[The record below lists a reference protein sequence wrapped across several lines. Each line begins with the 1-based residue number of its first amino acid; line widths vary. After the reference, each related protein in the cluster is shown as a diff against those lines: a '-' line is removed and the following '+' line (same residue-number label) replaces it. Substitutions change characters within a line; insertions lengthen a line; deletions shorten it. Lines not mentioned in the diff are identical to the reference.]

1 MFILVIILICNR
13 CSFLLMSN
21 FVPRLSCFRR
31 ALFLLCL
38 LCSAIAQADNSWQKE
53 SSRHLEQLLKS
64 NPDQL
69 QELKDSAVLEFYRER
84 KYKLLWSNQ
93 KGRLDRASDLLH
105 VIIQAKN
112 EGLEP
117 SDYYLEE
124 FSKYWDS
131 TELSESVQLDLLLS
145 AALYRYSNEV
155 YSGRLDA
162 NYLDPD
168 WHIKNESLDISR
180 LFADVAKK
188 SSIGNLLKELPPQ
201 HDGYQSLKQHLYQFR
216 ELAQQGGWQNL
227 GWGPVL
233 ERSVQ
238 HEQVVLLRRR
248 LKVTGDLA
256 VDPFPDMDIFDRR
269 LEEAVRRYQQR
280 HGLEVDGK
288 VGPQTRRS
296 LDITVSER
304 IRQIR
309 INMERW
315 RWLPRKLG
323 KRYVMVNMTGFE
335 LYIIENDS
343 MVLSM
348 PVIIG
353 HSLRSTPTFS
363 GLISY
368 MEYNPYWT
376 IPRKLVLEDIIPRQL
391 RDPSYLS
398 RESIKVYKGRGNAKE
413 IDPKTVDWSNL
424 DENHFPYWLRQ
435 EPGPKNALGTVK
447 FMFSNPYAV
456 YLHGTPDR
464 HLFAPVVRAFS
475 SGCIRVKD
483 PVRLAAFLLND
494 GSLQK
499 EEEVLA
505 SIHLEIN
512 QRVTLPIAV
521 PIYLV
526 YWTAWVDQD
535 DKMHFRHD
543 VYGRDTRLNELF
555 SS

>member
-1 MFILVIILICNR
+1 
-13 CSFLLMSN
+13 MSN

-31 ALFLLCL
+31 ALFLLCLLCL

-335 LYIIENDS
+335 LYIIESDS

-413 IDPKTVDWSNL
+413 IDPKTVDWSNQ

-535 DKMHFRHD
+535 GKMHFRHD

>member
-1 MFILVIILICNR
+1 
-13 CSFLLMSN
+13 MSN
-21 FVPRLSCFRR
+21 FVTRLFCFQRT
-31 ALFLLCL
+31 LFLLCL
-38 LCSAIAQADNSWQKE
+38 LGSAIAQADSSWQKE
-53 SSRHLEQLLKS
+53 SSRYLEQLLKG

-69 QELKDSAVLEFYRER
+69 QELKDSDVLEFYRER

-105 VIIQAKN
+105 VIIQAKD

-117 SDYYLEE
+117 ADYFLEE
-124 FSKYWDS
+124 LNKYWDS
-131 TELSESVQLDLLLS
+131 SGLDESVQLDLLLS
-145 AALYRYSNEV
+145 AALYGYSNEV
-155 YSGRLDA
+155 YSGRLDT

-168 WHIKNESLDISR
+168 WHIKSGSLDISR
-180 LFADVAKK
+180 LFADVARK

-201 HDGYQSLKQHLYQFR
+201 HDGYQSLKRYLYQFR
-216 ELAQQGGWQNL
+216 ELAQQGGWL
-227 GWGPVL
+227 SLEWGPVL
-233 ERSVQ
+233 ERGVQ
-238 HEQVVLLRRR
+238 HEQVVLLRWR

-256 VDPFPDMDIFDRR
+256 VDPFPSMDIFDRR
-269 LEEAVRRYQQR
+269 LEEAVKRYQQR
-280 HGLEVDGK
+280 YGLEVDGK

-296 LDITVSER
+296 LNIKVSER
-304 IRQIR
+304 IGQIR

-363 GLISY
+363 GLINY

-376 IPRKLVLEDIIPRQL
+376 IPRTLVLEDIIPRQL

-398 RESIKVYKGRGNAKE
+398 RESIKVYKGWGNAKE

-424 DENHFPYWLRQ
+424 DANHFPYWLRQ

-464 HLFAPVVRAFS
+464 HLFDRVVRAFS

-499 EEEVLA
+499 EEEVLT

-512 QRVTLPIAV
+512 QRVALPIAV

-535 DKMHFRHD
+535 GEMHFGQD

-555 SS
+555 DS

>member
-1 MFILVIILICNR
+1 
-13 CSFLLMSN
+13 MSN
-21 FVPRLSCFRR
+21 FVARLFCFQKT
-31 ALFLLCL
+31 LFLFCL
-38 LCSAIAQADNSWQKE
+38 LCSAIAQADSSWQKE
-53 SSRHLEQLLKS
+53 SSHYLEQLLES

-69 QELKDSAVLEFYRER
+69 RELKDSDILAFYRER

-105 VIIQAKN
+105 VIIQAKD

-117 SDYYLEE
+117 SDYFLEE
-124 FSKYWDS
+124 INRYWDS
-131 TELSESVQLDLLLS
+131 TGLDESVQLDLLLS

-155 YSGRLDA
+155 YSGRLDP

-168 WHIKNESLDISR
+168 WHIKNRSPDISR
-180 LFADVAKK
+180 LFADVAEKL
-188 SSIGNLLKELPPQ
+188 SIGNLLKELPPQ
-201 HDGYQSLKQHLYQFR
+201 HDGYQSLKQQLHRFR
-216 ELAQQGGWQNL
+216 ELARQGGWQRL

-256 VDPFPDMDIFDRR
+256 VDPFTDMDIYDHW
-269 LEEAVRRYQQR
+269 LEEAVKHYQHR
-280 HGLEVDGK
+280 HGLQVDGK

-296 LDITVSER
+296 LNIMVSER

-315 RWLPRKLG
+315 RWLPRTLG

-348 PVIIG
+348 PVIVG

-398 RESIKVYKGRGNAKE
+398 KESIKVYKGWENAQE

-447 FMFSNPYAV
+447 FMFSNPYAI

-464 HLFAPVVRAFS
+464 HLFDPVVRAFS

-512 QRVTLPIAV
+512 QGVTLPIAV
-521 PIYLV
+521 PVYLV

-535 DKMHFRHD
+535 GELHFRHD
-543 VYGRDTRLNELF
+543 LYGRDTRLNELF
-555 SS
+555 GS

>member
-1 MFILVIILICNR
+1 MLKA
-13 CSFLLMSN
+13 LL
-21 FVPRLSCFRR
+21 
-31 ALFLLCL
+31 LLCL
-38 LCSAIAQADNSWQKE
+38 LCSAGVQADSSWQKE
-53 SSRHLEQLLKS
+53 SSRYLEQLLKN

-69 QELKDSAVLEFYRER
+69 QELKESDVLEFYRKR
-84 KYKLLWSNQ
+84 KYKPLWSNE
-93 KGRLDRASDLLH
+93 KGRLDRAYDLLH
-105 VIIQAKN
+105 VIIKAKD

-117 SDYYLEE
+117 ADYYLEE
-124 FSKYWDS
+124 FNKYWDS
-131 TELSESVQLDLLLS
+131 TGLGESVQLDLLLS
-145 AALYRYSNEV
+145 AALYRYSNDV
-155 YSGRLDA
+155 YSGRLSASD
-162 NYLDPD
+162 LDPE
-168 WHIKNESLDISR
+168 WYIKNEPLNVSR
-180 LFADVAKK
+180 LFADVARK
-188 SSIGNLLKELPPQ
+188 SSIAKVLKELPPQ
-201 HDGYQSLKQHLYQFR
+201 HAGYQSLKQQLHNFR
-216 ELAQQGGWQNL
+216 ELAQQGGWQRL

-233 ERSVQ
+233 ERGMQ
-238 HEQVVLLRRR
+238 HEQVVPLRRR
-248 LKVTGDLA
+248 LKLTGDLA
-256 VDPFPDMDIFDRR
+256 VDPFPDMDMYDRW
-269 LEEAVRRYQQR
+269 LEEAVMHYQQR

-296 LDITVSER
+296 LNVMVSDR

-315 RWLPRKLG
+315 RWMPRKLG

-335 LYIIENDS
+335 LYIMENGS
-343 MVLSM
+343 EVLSM

-353 HSLRSTPTFS
+353 KSYRSTPTFS

-376 IPRKLVLEDIIPRQL
+376 IPKKLVLEDIIPRQL

-398 RESIKVYKGRGNAKE
+398 RKSIKVYKGWANAKE

-424 DENHFPYWLRQ
+424 DEDHFPYWMRQ
-435 EPGPKNALGTVK
+435 EPGPKNALGRVK
-447 FMFSNPYAV
+447 FIFSNPYTV

-464 HLFAPVVRAFS
+464 HLFDRVVRALS

-494 GSLQK
+494 GTQKK

-505 SIHLEIN
+505 NIHLGTN
-512 QRVTLPIAV
+512 QGVTLPVAI

-535 DKMHFRHD
+535 GKMNFRHD
-543 VYGRDTRLNELF
+543 VYGRDTQLNKLF